1 MPDDTRQW
9 PRISVITP
17 SYNQGRFLGECLDS
31 VFRQDYPDLEV
42 LVIDGGSSDG
52 SVRII
57 KAHEARLAYWCSEP
71 DAGQGDAINK
81 GLRLA
86 TGELVA
92 WLNAD
97 DFYLPGALASVA
109 RAYRQNPHASFYFG
123 DGLRVDQNGDP
134 AGGFFPGGQVGFDL
148 RAFVYGLNCLLQ
160 PATFINR
167 ARLSEVGPLDPA
179 LRYGLDTDLW
189 IRLAAHAPPSPVAAL
204 LAASREYPETKTAT
218 GSFARV
224 EELRQIAERYGGVAM
239 TPGALCYFLDTL
251 LRLARERRDIFPESY
266 EQSIQTFWG
275 ATAKLLADYGAG
287 PDGFPLSGRQPESG
301 RTEEGGDATFE
312 LRRFAAA
319 LLRRFVRK
327 ARPGTQGKEA

>member
-1 MPDDTRQW
+1 MPDDIRQW

-17 SYNQGRFLGECLDS
+17 SYNQGQFLGECLDS

-42 LVIDGGSSDG
+42 LVIDGGSNDG

-71 DAGQGDAINK
+71 DARQGDAINK

-97 DFYLPGALASVA
+97 DFYLPGALTRVA
-109 RAYRQNPHASFYFG
+109 RAYQQNPHASFYFG
-123 DGLRVDQNGDP
+123 DGLRVDKNGDP
-134 AGGFFPGGQVGFDL
+134 VGAFFPGGHVDFDL
-148 RAFVYGLNCLLQ
+148 RALVYGLNCLLQ

-167 ARLSEVGPLDPA
+167 AKLSEVGALNPS

-189 IRLAAHAPPSPVAAL
+189 IRLATHAPPSPVAGL

-251 LRLARERRDIFPESY
+251 LRVARERRDVFPESY

-275 ATAKLLADYGAG
+275 ATAQLLAGYGAG
-287 PDGFPLSGRQPESG
+287 PDGFPLSGRQPASEHT
-301 RTEEGGDATFE
+301 REGEDATFE

-319 LLRRFVRK
+319 LLRRVVRK
-327 ARPGTQGKEA
+327 AGPGRQSNEA

>member
-1 MPDDTRQW
+1 MSRPLVS
-9 PRISVITP
+9 IVTP

-31 VFRQDYPDLEV
+31 MFRQDYPDLEV
-42 LVIDGGSSDG
+42 LVIDGGSTDG
-52 SVRII
+52 SVGII
-57 KAHEARLAYWCSEP
+57 KANEARLAYWCSEP
-71 DAGQGDAINK
+71 DAGQGAAINK
-81 GLRLA
+81 GLSLA

-97 DFYLPGALASVA
+97 DFYLPGALTRVA
-109 RAYRQNPHASFYFG
+109 RAYRKNPHASFYFG
-123 DGLRVDQNGDP
+123 DGLRVDENGDP
-134 AGGFFPGGQVGFDL
+134 VGGFFPGGHVGFDL
-148 RAFVYGLNCLLQ
+148 RALVYGLNCLLQ

-167 ARLSEVGPLDPA
+167 VRLSEVGPLNPA

-189 IRLAAHAPPSPVAAL
+189 IRLATHAPPSPVAAL

-218 GSFARV
+218 GAFARA

-275 ATAKLLADYGAG
+275 ATATLLADYGAG
-287 PDGFPLSGRQPESG
+287 PDGFPLSGRQ
-301 RTEEGGDATFE
+301 TERVRKEKSEDTTFE

-319 LLRRFVRK
+319 LLRRVVRK
-327 ARPGTQGKEA
+327 AVPGKQSDEA

>member
-9 PRISVITP
+9 PRISVVTP

-42 LVIDGGSSDG
+42 LVIDGGSTDG

-57 KAHEARLAYWCSEP
+57 KANEARLAYWCSEP

-97 DFYLPGALASVA
+97 DFYLPGALTSVV

-123 DGLRVDQNGDP
+123 DGLRVDKNGDP
-134 AGGFFPGGQVGFDL
+134 VGGFFPGGHVGFDP
-148 RAFVYGLNCLLQ
+148 RALVYGLNCLLQ

-167 ARLSEVGPLDPA
+167 AKLSEVGLLDPA

-189 IRLAAHAPPSPVAAL
+189 IRLASHAPPSPVAAL

-251 LRLARERRDIFPESY
+251 CRLARERRDIFPESY

-275 ATAKLLADYGAG
+275 ATAQLLTAYGAG
-287 PDGFPLSGRQPESG
+287 PDGFPLNGRQPASDHAEQ
-301 RTEEGGDATFE
+301 DAGVTFG

-319 LLRRFVRK
+319 LLRRLRE
-327 ARPGTQGKEA
+327 ARLGRRSDEA

>member
-42 LVIDGGSSDG
+42 LVIDGGSTDG

-57 KAHEARLAYWCSEP
+57 KAHETRLAYWCSEP
-71 DAGQGDAINK
+71 DAGQGAAINK

-97 DFYLPGALASVA
+97 DFYLPGALTRVA

-123 DGLRVDQNGDP
+123 DGLRVDKNGDP
-134 AGGFFPGGQVGFDL
+134 LGEFFPGGHVSFDL
-148 RAFVYGLNCLLQ
+148 RALVYGLNCLLQ

-167 ARLSEVGPLDPA
+167 AKLSEVGLLNPA

-224 EELRQIAERYGGVAM
+224 EELRQIAERYGEVAM

-251 LRLARERRDIFPESY
+251 LRLARERKDIFPESY

-275 ATAKLLADYGAG
+275 ATAKLLANYGAG
-287 PDGFPLSGRQPESG
+287 PDGFPSNGRRPE
-301 RTEEGGDATFE
+301 RDHTEENVDATFT
-312 LRRFAAA
+312 LYRFAAA
-319 LLRRFVRK
+319 LIRRVVRK
-327 ARPGTQGKEA
+327 ARRGQQSNEA

>member
-1 MPDDTRQW
+1 MPDDTRRW

-17 SYNQGRFLGECLDS
+17 SYNQGQFLGECLDS

-42 LVIDGGSSDG
+42 LVIDGGSTDG
-52 SVRII
+52 SVGII
-57 KAHEARLAYWCSEP
+57 KANEPRLAYWCSEP

-97 DFYLPGALASVA
+97 DSYLPGALTRVA
-109 RAYRQNPHASFYFG
+109 RAYQQNPHASFYFG
-123 DGLRVDQNGDP
+123 DGLRVDKNGDP
-134 AGGFFPGGQVGFDL
+134 VGGFFPGGHVGFDL
-148 RAFVYGLNCLLQ
+148 RALVYGLNCLLQ

-167 ARLSEVGPLDPA
+167 ASLSEVGPLDPA

-189 IRLAAHAPPSPVAAL
+189 IRLAAHAPPSPVAAP

-266 EQSIQTFWG
+266 EQSIRTFWG

-287 PDGFPLSGRQPESG
+287 ADGFPLSGRQPEG
-301 RTEEGGDATFE
+301 VHTEEGEDATFE
-312 LRRFAAA
+312 LRRSAAA
-319 LLRRFVRK
+319 LLRRVVSK
-327 ARPGTQGKEA
+327 AWPSKQSDEA

>member
-1 MPDDTRQW
+1 MPDDIRQW

-42 LVIDGGSSDG
+42 LVIDGGSTDG
-52 SVRII
+52 SVAVI

-81 GLRLA
+81 GLRRA
-86 TGELVA
+86 TGALVA

-123 DGLRVDQNGDP
+123 DGLRVDKNGDSV
-134 AGGFFPGGQVGFDL
+134 GVFFPGGRVGFDL
-148 RAFVYGLNCLLQ
+148 RALVYGLNCLLQ

-167 ARLSEVGPLDPA
+167 AWLSEVGPLDPA

-224 EELRQIAERYGGVAM
+224 EELRQIAERYGGAAM
-239 TPGALCYFLDTL
+239 TPGVLCYFLDTL
-251 LRLARERRDIFPESY
+251 SRLARERRDIFPESY
-266 EQSIQTFWG
+266 EQSIRAFWG
-275 ATAKLLADYGAG
+275 VTAKLLADYGAG
-287 PDGFPLSGRQPESG
+287 PDGFPSGGRQPESD
-301 RTEEGGDATFE
+301 RTQEGEDATFQ
-312 LRRFAAA
+312 LCRFAAA
-319 LLRRFVRK
+319 LLRRVVRR
-327 ARPGTQGKEA
+327 AGFGKQSNEA

>member
-31 VFRQDYPDLEV
+31 VFRQGYPDLE
-42 LVIDGGSSDG
+42 LIVIDGGSADG
-52 SVRII
+52 SAGII
-57 KAHEARLAYWCSEP
+57 KAREARLAYWCSEP
-71 DAGQGDAINK
+71 DEGQAAAVNK

-109 RAYRQNPHASFYFG
+109 RAYRRNPHASFYFG
-123 DGLRVDQNGDP
+123 DGLRVDKNGDP
-134 AGGFFPGGQVGFDL
+134 LGRFFPGGRVGFDL
-148 RAFVYGLNCLLQ
+148 RALVYGLNCLLQ
-160 PATFINR
+160 PATFVNR
-167 ARLSEVGPLDPA
+167 AALSEVGLLDPA

-189 IRLAAHAPPSPVAAL
+189 IRLATHAPPSPVDAL
-204 LAASREYPETKTAT
+204 LAASREYPETKTAA

-224 EELRQIAERYGGVAM
+224 EELRRIAEGYGGVAM

-251 LRLARERRDIFPESY
+251 LRLARERRDVFPESY
-266 EQSIQTFWG
+266 EESIQTFWG
-275 ATAKLLADYGAG
+275 ATARLLADYGAG
-287 PDGFPLSGRQPESG
+287 PDGFPLSDP
-301 RTEEGGDATFE
+301 RTESVRAEECEGATFG
-312 LRRFAAA
+312 LRRLAAA
-319 LLRRFVRK
+319 LLRRVGRM
-327 ARPGTQGKEA
+327 ARPGRQGNEA